1 MATVQ
6 SLADRLR
13 TEIGDIGRPF
23 TQSFTATADQ
33 TRFQLNYKPIQ
44 GSTLVVKV
52 NDVDVSQDCSVDEVT
67 GLIILDTAA
76 QEDDTVFVVGTVFR
90 YFTDYEMQGY
100 IQTAFAQ
107 HSLNSTDSNGRRI
120 NLSSLP
126 AVEEYPLVILASTQA
141 LYTLATDAAFDIDI
155 YAPDGVNIP
164 RSERYRQLT
173 DMIATRHAQYQE
185 LGEKL
190 GIGMY
195 KIEVFNLRRISR
207 LTNRYVPIYRPLE
220 IGDLSLP
227 ERLYYPVPTYGGV
240 ITPSVTATC
249 DLAVYQG
256 DSYSV
261 DIDFPFD
268 ITNYDLKAQIR
279 PQKNSPVLL
288 ANFTIVKTDAVAG
301 KATLS
306 LTRDVTENLPTR
318 SYWDIQ
324 LTTPSDPT
332 YRKTHVSGLVI
343 CEREVTQQ

>member
-1 MATVQ
+1 MATIE
-6 SLADRLR
+6 SLAERLR
-13 TEIGDIGRPF
+13 AEIGDVGRPF
-23 TQSFTATADQ
+23 AQSFSATAGQ
-33 TRFQLNYKPIQ
+33 TRFQLNYKPIK
-44 GSTLVVKV
+44 GSTLVVSLNSV
-52 NDVDVSQDCSVDEVT
+52 DISVDVSVDEIN
-67 GLIILDTAA
+67 GLIVLDTPAA
-76 QEDDTVFVVGTVFR
+76 AEDIVEVVGLVYR
-90 YFTDYEMQGY
+90 YFTDSELQAY
-100 IQTAFAQ
+100 IQTAFLQ
-107 HSLNSTDSNGRRI
+107 HSLNSTDTNGRRTTI
-120 NLSSLP
+120 SSLQSH
-126 AVEEYPLVILASTQA
+126 EEYPLVILASTQA

-173 DMIATRHAQYQE
+173 EMIATRHAQYAE
-185 LGEKL
+185 LCEKL
-190 GIGMY
+190 NIGMY

-227 ERLYYPVPTYGGV
+227 ERLYFPVPTYGGV

-249 DLAVYQG
+249 DLSVYQG

-268 ITNYDLKAQIR
+268 ITDYDLKAQIR
-279 PQKNSPVLL
+279 PQRNSPVLL
-288 ANFTIVKTDAVAG
+288 ANFTIVKTDAAAG

-306 LTRDVTENLPTR
+306 LTKDVTDNLPTR